1 MHLAT
6 APIVICVSSRASNEC
21 ITGECAAFRTCAK
34 GGRSRIDSRRS
45 PCAPLAVRA
54 AAIEALRIGAP
65 CLASVRDYSASA
77 LMGRLINSRTASFAG
92 SCSKRTRYTIAQS
105 GISTCARAATV
116 TMARAAA

>member
-1 MHLAT
+1 MYHRGMRSLQDLRETRPLANRLVQVTVRT
-6 APIVICVSSRASNEC
+6 ARRASSRDRGTSP
-21 ITGECAAFRTCAK
+21 
-34 GGRSRIDSRRS
+34 RR
-45 PCAPLAVRA
+45 PVPGVR
-54 AAIEALRIGAP
+54 
-65 CLASVRDYSASA
+65 RDYSASA